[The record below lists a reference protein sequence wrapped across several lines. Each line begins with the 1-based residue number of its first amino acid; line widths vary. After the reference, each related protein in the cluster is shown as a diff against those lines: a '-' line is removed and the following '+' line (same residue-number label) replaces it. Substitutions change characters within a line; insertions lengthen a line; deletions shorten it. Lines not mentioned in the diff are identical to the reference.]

1 MMQSTSNPRDGR
13 ILKKSS
19 QFVFLKEYTTETI
32 LYNVDQGIGIPLKW
46 TEKIIV
52 EEELFRGHFDATC
65 QPFLWSWLYSSSLS
79 YS

>member
-46 TEKIIV
+46 TEKK
-52 EEELFRGHFDATC
+52 
-65 QPFLWSWLYSSSLS
+65 
-79 YS
+79 